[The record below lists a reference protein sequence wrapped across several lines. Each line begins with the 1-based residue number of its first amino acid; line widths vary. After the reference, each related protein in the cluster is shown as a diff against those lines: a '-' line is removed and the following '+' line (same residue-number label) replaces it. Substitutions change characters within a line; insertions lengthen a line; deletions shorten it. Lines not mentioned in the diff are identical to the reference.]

1 MKKSETAS
9 TTSIAFYCSTS
20 LESQAAKMKAY
31 ELINYKI
38 KVNAIS
44 LMRFLSG
51 RLIYFYQLKPT
62 FFIFKILI

>member
-9 TTSIAFYCSTS
+9 TTSTS